1 MAKLSRRFTLQD
13 LIVSETAARQGLD
26 NRPPIRVVRRLRR
39 LAAGLER
46 VSALTRRKVAVSSAY
61 RGPALN
67 ALVGGSRTSHHML
80 GLAADFSCPRFGSP
94 FRICKLIIRS
104 SLPFDQLI
112 YEHGDAEDGGWV
124 HLSLAP
130 KMRRRVLT
138 ICRARGAY
146 QRGLRRCPFA
156 LL

>member
-1 MAKLSRRFTLQD
+1 MARLSPRFSLKH
-13 LIVSETAARQGLD
+13 LIVSETAARRGLD
-26 NRPPIRVVRRLRR
+26 NRPPARVVRRLRR

-46 VSALTRRKVAVSSAY
+46 VRAITGRDLDVTSAY

-67 ALVGGSRTSHHML
+67 ALVGGSRASHHMQ

-94 FRICKLIIRS
+94 FRICQAIVRS
-104 SLPFDQLI
+104 PLRFDQLI
-112 YEHGDAEDGGWV
+112 YEHGDADDRGWV
-124 HLSLAP
+124 HLSFAP

-138 ICRARGAY
+138 ICKSRGTY
-146 QRGLRRCPFA
+146 QRGLRRCPVD